1 MYDPRVIRLA
11 NNKEKFPGKRCT
23 ESFHYNLLGIFL
35 NLYVEAMKLSRN
47 IQDDNSIK
55 TNDEFQS
62 DSTTIFHRESLVI
75 FFFFFLEKTNHSL
88 IIYYL
93 TNAWIPKSLR
103 KSRGKKQK
111 RWSNERDSVAKQD

>member
-11 NNKEKFPGKRCT
+11 NNKEKFPGKSCT
-23 ESFHYNLLGIFL
+23 ESFCYNLLGIFL

-62 DSTTIFHRESLVI
+62 DSNDLS
-75 FFFFFLEKTNHSL
+75 S
-88 IIYYL
+88 
-93 TNAWIPKSLR
+93 
-103 KSRGKKQK
+103 
-111 RWSNERDSVAKQD
+111 

>member
-11 NNKEKFPGKRCT
+11 NNKEKFSGKRCT
-23 ESFHYNLLGIFL
+23 ESFYYNLLGIFL

-62 DSTTIFHRESLVI
+62 DSSL
-75 FFFFFLEKTNHSL
+75 FFFFFREN
-88 IIYYL
+88 
-93 TNAWIPKSLR
+93 KS
-103 KSRGKKQK
+103 
-111 RWSNERDSVAKQD
+111 

>member
-23 ESFHYNLLGIFL
+23 ESFCYNLLGIFL

-62 DSTTIFHRESLVI
+62 DSNDLS
-75 FFFFFLEKTNHSL
+75 S
-88 IIYYL
+88 
-93 TNAWIPKSLR
+93 
-103 KSRGKKQK
+103 
-111 RWSNERDSVAKQD
+111 